1 MIAVVKSQQTVCK
14 VIINLMV
21 ICSITQVIQTTLRIN
36 QEDTQQTVLVY
47 LYLKRDGILIIFKP

>member
-1 MIAVVKSQQTVCK
+1 MTAVVKSQQTVCK

-36 QEDTQQTVLVY
+36 QENTQQSVLVY